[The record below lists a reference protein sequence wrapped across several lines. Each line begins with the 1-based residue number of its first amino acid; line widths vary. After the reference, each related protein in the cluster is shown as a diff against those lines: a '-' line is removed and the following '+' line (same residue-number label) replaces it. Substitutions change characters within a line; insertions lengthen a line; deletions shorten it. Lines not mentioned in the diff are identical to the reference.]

1 MPRTNSFIVHGPQGC
16 GKTMHAQRIAKDLG
30 CDKIV
35 DSDTCMSHRS
45 VYAQFEPQAG
55 TLYLTNEPPP
65 RWFHGHPRVLKFDVV
80 MQQILDPRRAA
91 QGKAQ
96 EASA

>member
-1 MPRTNSFIVHGPQGC
+1 MSATPSYIVYGPQGC
-16 GKTMHAQRIAKDLG
+16 GKTMHAQRIAKHLG
-30 CDKIV
+30 CTQVV
-35 DSDTCMSHRS
+35 DSDTCMSQRN

-65 RWFHGHPRVLKFDVV
+65 RWFAGHARVLRFDVV

-91 QGKAQ
+91 RGNAQGA
-96 EASA
+96 AA